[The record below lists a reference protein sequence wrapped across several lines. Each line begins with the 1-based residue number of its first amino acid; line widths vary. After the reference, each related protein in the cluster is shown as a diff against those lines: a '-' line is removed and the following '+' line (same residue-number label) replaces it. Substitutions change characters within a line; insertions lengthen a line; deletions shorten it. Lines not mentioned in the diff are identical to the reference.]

1 MKKSFLLTIFILV
14 ATAVPS
20 FALPISGSNGV
31 EGLGSFSGD
40 FDFATSGNTS
50 TITISLTNTSPAA
63 NGGFLTA
70 FAFNIPSAFTLQ
82 TLTSDFDFVPLSYP
96 VNAQPFGDDFDIGAA
111 LNKPFNGQP
120 SWEGGGDPTGGIGVG
135 ETGEFIF
142 TLSGTDLGSL
152 TTANFFSQPDPWFV
166 ARFRGFP
173 NDGSDKVPINTE
185 HPSSRAHHHAAAGRR
200 TDRLGFLQSQEI
212 PQIEAFSRSQTK
224 RAG

>member
-1 MKKSFLLTIFILV
+1 MGVLKMKKSFLLTIFILV
-14 ATAVPS
+14 ATAIPS
-20 FALPISGSNGV
+20 FALPILGSNGL
-31 EGLGSFSGD
+31 EGLGSFSGE
-40 FDFATSGNTS
+40 FAFATSGNTA
-50 TITISLTNTSPAA
+50 TITISLTNTSSPAA

-70 FAFNIPSAFTLQ
+70 IAFNIPSAFTLQ

-111 LNKPFNGQP
+111 LNNGYP
-120 SWEGGGDPTGGIGVG
+120 SWEGGGNPTGGIGVG

-173 NDGSDKVPINTE
+173 NDGSDKVPNDPNTPVPE
-185 HPSSRAHHHAAAGRR
+185 PATMLLLGAGLSG
-200 TDRLGFLQSQEI
+200 LGF
-212 PQIEAFSRSQTK
+212 FSRK
-224 RAG
+224 RFLK

>member
-31 EGLGSFSGD
+31 EGLGSFSGG

-96 VNAQPFGDDFDIGAA
+96 VNAQPFGDDFDIGVA
-111 LNKPFNGQP
+111 LNNGQP
-120 SWEGGGDPTGGIGVG
+120 SWEGGGNPTGGIGVG

-173 NDGSDKVPINTE
+173 NDGSDKVPNDPNTPVPE
-185 HPSSRAHHHAAAGRR
+185 PTTMLLLGAGLSG
-200 TDRLGFLQSQEI
+200 LGF
-212 PQIEAFSRSQTK
+212 FSRK
-224 RAG
+224 RFLK